1 MRTKIICVNKHKSG
15 RIGNVSF
22 GILGVIDGLV
32 RILSFGFLHTDL
44 QLMWARRDAARHIA
58 KQTKAHEQRVRGLS
72 K

>member
-1 MRTKIICVNKHKSG
+1 MKIIRVNKHKSG

-44 QLMWARRDAARHIA
+44 QIIWARRHAAHHIA
-58 KQTKAHEQRVRGLS
+58 KQKKAREQRVRGSS

>member
-1 MRTKIICVNKHKSG
+1 MNIIRVNNHRSG
-15 RIGNVSF
+15 RIGNMPF

-44 QLMWARRDAARHIA
+44 QLIWARRDAAHHIA
-58 KQTKAHEQRVRGLS
+58 KQKKAREQRVMGSS